1 MYVVD
6 LLKTFQDKG
15 NDGSGKNASIGMTVG
30 SDAREVIRW
39 IGDLDAMDEMMQ
51 WCLDNCTGKFS
62 VYGSTRWY
70 FNDESDAASFR
81 LRFQEWK

>member
-6 LLKTFQDKG
+6 LLKTFQERT
-15 NDGSGKNASIGMTVG
+15 KNGAAPSIAMTHKING
-30 SDAREVIRW
+30 TECEVLRW
-39 IGDLDAMDEMMQ
+39 TAELDLIDDMME

-70 FNDESDAASFR
+70 FTDESDAVSFK
-81 LRFQEWK
+81 LRFS